1 MCEKL
6 EPAVSIASARVDCP
20 ITMRERPRTRRVVWM
35 GGGRRE
41 GARKYEMRG
50 SKKKAECAIE
60 YAEPLAESRK
70 EPVVAALLFA

>member
-1 MCEKL
+1 
-6 EPAVSIASARVDCP
+6 
-20 ITMRERPRTRRVVWM
+20 VVWM

-41 GARKYEMRG
+41 GTRKYEMRG